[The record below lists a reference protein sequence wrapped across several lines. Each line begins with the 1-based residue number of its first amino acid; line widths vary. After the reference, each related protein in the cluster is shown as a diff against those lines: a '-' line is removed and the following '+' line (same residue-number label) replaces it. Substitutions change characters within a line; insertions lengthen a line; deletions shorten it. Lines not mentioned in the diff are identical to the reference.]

1 MLFYVEYFNICFDI
15 NLLDFNIEFKAT
27 HDVYCWFRTI
37 FKAMTP
43 AFSTQQVTVASNA
56 TVKRVFDIVF
66 ALLVTLLLLSWLVP
80 LIAALIKLDSRGPIF
95 FKQLRTGKNGVPF
108 YCFKF
113 RSMYINSDADH
124 KQASRNDSRITKIG
138 AFMRKTSIDELPQF
152 INVLRGEMSVVGP
165 RPHMLQHTEVYSS
178 TIHNFMV
185 RHAVSPGITGLAQ
198 VTGHRGETK
207 ETEAMIKRVNAD
219 IHYLQN
225 WSFSLDMKIVWITVY
240 QAVKG
245 SENAF

>member
-1 MLFYVEYFNICFDI
+1 MS
-15 NLLDFNIEFKAT
+15 
-27 HDVYCWFRTI
+27 
-37 FKAMTP
+37 P
-43 AFSTQQVTVASNA
+43 AFSNHQVKVTSNT

-66 ALLVTLLLLSWLVP
+66 ASLVTLLLLSWLIP
-80 LIAALIKLDSRGPIF
+80 LIAALIKLDSRGPVF
-95 FKQLRTGKNGVPF
+95 FKQLRTGKDGVPF

-113 RSMYINSDADH
+113 RSMHMNADADH

-152 INVLRGEMSVVGP
+152 INVLKGEMSVVGP

-178 TIHNFMV
+178 AINNFMV
-185 RHAVSPGITGLAQ
+185 RHTVAPGITGLAQ
-198 VTGHRGETK
+198 ITGHRGETK
-207 ETEAMIKRVNAD
+207 ETDAMIKRVNAD

-225 WSFSLDMKIVWITVY
+225 WSFSLDIKIVWLTVY

>member
-1 MLFYVEYFNICFDI
+1 MS
-15 NLLDFNIEFKAT
+15 
-27 HDVYCWFRTI
+27 
-37 FKAMTP
+37 P
-43 AFSTQQVTVASNA
+43 ALVTQQVKVTSNT
-56 TVKRVFDIVF
+56 TVKRVFDIAF
-66 ALLVTLLLLSWLVP
+66 ASLVTLLLLSWLIP
-80 LIAALIKLDSRGPIF
+80 LIAAIIKLDSKGPVF
-95 FKQLRTGKNGVPF
+95 FKQLRTGKDGVPF

-113 RSMYINSDADH
+113 RSMYTNSDADQ
-124 KQASRNDSRITKIG
+124 KQASRNDSRITKVG

-178 TIHNFMV
+178 AINNFMV
-185 RHAVSPGITGLAQ
+185 RHTVAPGITGLAQ
-198 VTGHRGETK
+198 ITGHRGETK
-207 ETEAMIKRVNAD
+207 ETDAMIKRVNAD

-225 WSFSLDMKIVWITVY
+225 WSFSLDMKIVWLTVY

>member
-1 MLFYVEYFNICFDI
+1 MSPTF
-15 NLLDFNIEFKAT
+15 A
-27 HDVYCWFRTI
+27 H
-37 FKAMTP
+37 P
-43 AFSTQQVTVASNA
+43 QVKVTSNT
-56 TVKRVFDIVF
+56 TVKRVFDVVF

-80 LIAALIKLDSRGPIF
+80 LIAAIIKLDSKGPVF
-95 FKQLRTGKNGVPF
+95 FKQLRTGKDGVPF

-113 RSMYINSDADH
+113 RSMYTNADADN

-165 RPHMLQHTEVYSS
+165 RPHMLQHTEEYS
-178 TIHNFMV
+178 IAINNFMV
-185 RHAVSPGITGLAQ
+185 RHTVAPGITGLAQ
-198 VTGHRGETK
+198 ITGYRGETK
-207 ETEAMIKRVNAD
+207 ETDAMVKRVNAD

-225 WSFSLDMKIVWITVY
+225 WSFSLDMKIVCLTVY

-245 SENAF
+245 NENAF

>member
-1 MLFYVEYFNICFDI
+1 MSPTFAHPQVKVTSN
-15 NLLDFNIEFKAT
+15 
-27 HDVYCWFRTI
+27 TI
-37 FKAMTP
+37 
-43 AFSTQQVTVASNA
+43 
-56 TVKRVFDIVF
+56 VKRVFDVVF

-80 LIAALIKLDSRGPIF
+80 LIAAIIKLDSKGPVF
-95 FKQLRTGKNGVPF
+95 FKQLRTGKDGVPF

-113 RSMYINSDADH
+113 RSMYTNADADN

-165 RPHMLQHTEVYSS
+165 RPHMLQHTEEYS
-178 TIHNFMV
+178 IAINNFMV
-185 RHAVSPGITGLAQ
+185 RHTVAPGITGLAQ
-198 VTGHRGETK
+198 ITGYRGETK
-207 ETEAMIKRVNAD
+207 ETDAMVKRVNAD

-225 WSFSLDMKIVWITVY
+225 WSFSLDMKIVCLTVY

-245 SENAF
+245 NENAF

>member
-1 MLFYVEYFNICFDI
+1 MSPAF
-15 NLLDFNIEFKAT
+15 AT
-27 HDVYCWFRTI
+27 H
-37 FKAMTP
+37 
-43 AFSTQQVTVASNA
+43 QVRVTSNT
-56 TVKRVFDIVF
+56 TVKRVFDVVF
-66 ALLVTLLLLSWLVP
+66 ASLVTLLLLSWLIP
-80 LIAALIKLDSRGPIF
+80 LIAALIKLDSKGPVF
-95 FKQLRTGKNGVPF
+95 FKQLRTGKDGVPF

-113 RSMYINSDADH
+113 RSMHMNADADH

-152 INVLRGEMSVVGP
+152 INVLKGEMSVVGP

-178 TIHNFMV
+178 AINNFMV
-185 RHAVSPGITGLAQ
+185 RHAVAPGITGLAQ
-198 VTGHRGETK
+198 ITGHRGETK
-207 ETEAMIKRVNAD
+207 ETDAMIKRVNAD

-225 WSFSLDMKIVWITVY
+225 WSFALDVKIVWLTVY